1 MPYDAQ
7 GSPLYDLNQFR
18 PEHHPSVAGPSTSTY
33 SAPAPQNGYD
43 WSLASYPDSWQQPGS
58 LMPAQ
63 PTSPAPRPCGCND
76 CQPQASE
83 ALSNPLQPQ
92 ASGLPAPVSAF
103 HGGGFA
109 SFPQSQ
115 QPQQQQQ
122 QHQLQPASRPV
133 PNIMS
138 EPQRYDPFKL
148 PLPSSIL
155 QSQTNG
161 SAPGDSTGSLPT
173 YSSTPATLYQPASTS
188 SSAVPAQLSFD
199 LSSFGFHAPPS
210 LADPGALR
218 RSPYEA
224 KPLGPNIP
232 MSEPPVGSRSISP
245 RRRTRPGDTS
255 SSSSNGSPPR
265 TDGGGDDRVDS
276 PTPFINKLHFLLS
289 NPQYDCIRWGS
300 DGQSLIFAA
309 NSPDLVAAFSQVF
322 RHRNIN
328 SFVRQLNIYNFKRL
342 SGVELHDALL
352 GTPPTSIPQADW
364 TGFRHEAF
372 YRDTPGRTCELGRI
386 KPTKGKHYS
395 ATRRASTGSATSGAA
410 GGVMRQ
416 PDMRGKGKVGDGA
429 IGPDRKYS
437 T

>member
-1 MPYDAQ
+1 MATTRIFDARTAQ
-7 GSPLYDLNQFR
+7 YVS
-18 PEHHPSVAGPSTSTY
+18 Y
-33 SAPAPQNGYD
+33 SAHVHACCLNYT
-43 WSLASYPDSWQQPGS
+43 LILIPDD
-58 LMPAQ
+58 A
-63 PTSPAPRPCGCND
+63 TASPAPRPCGCND

-276 PTPFINKLHFLLS
+276 PTPFINKVRLLALFARRQALIRSYTRLQLHFLLS

-328 SFVRQLNIYNFKRL
+328 SFVRQLNICTLLHLLSWKSSFIDGSEPLTSSRQLQKAQRRRTARCITGHAADFDPSGRL
-342 SGVELHDALL
+342 DWL
-352 GTPPTSIPQADW
+352 PT
-364 TGFRHEAF
+364 
-372 YRDTPGRTCELGRI
+372 
-386 KPTKGKHYS
+386 
-395 ATRRASTGSATSGAA
+395 
-410 GGVMRQ
+410 
-416 PDMRGKGKVGDGA
+416 
-429 IGPDRKYS
+429 
-437 T
+437 